1 MTTRIQTRFCLKKSR
16 YLIIMLLAM
25 TWNMLSQT
33 NSIGE
38 RYREYYKTSDD
49 EAVFV
54 HLNKTSFLVGE
65 ELWFKSYIFNKRNEE
80 ISKASTNLYVGL
92 YDENSKQV
100 SKKLFR
106 IRNGFTNGNLEL
118 DKNLKA
124 GIYYLKAATQRM
136 VDEKS
141 TEVFIEEIT
150 VFGSNIPSQ
159 KKQKN
164 DIKYDIQFLPE
175 GGHLVKDVENTIA
188 FKAISEEGKGVYVN
202 GIIYDENNQEV
213 TTFESNNYGF
223 GTFKL
228 SPKAENTF
236 RAKTTFKEEITS
248 EKILPKVENTGIVI
262 QVDNI
267 QKDTIQISFNT
278 NPETLQSI
286 VSKDYTVLIHK
297 DGLSRSMPFSFKN
310 NEKVDLLIPR
320 SRLFNGVNTIT
331 LFDGKTPILE
341 RLFFNRKIVKNL
353 SVMVKKVETE
363 NDFTKFA
370 MYLVKNKPR
379 IREANVSISIL
390 PETTEAYNPAHNIFS
405 SFYLKPYVR
414 GEIENPKYY
423 FPNNTKTKRKAL
435 DALLITQGWS
445 KYDWTAIFQDK
456 PKQSITTKGIT
467 IRGTVN
473 FPTKRV
479 KGMFLHDTKDLPAQY
494 IPIDD
499 ERKFVIYNLFPEAGE
514 KLRFSYINHK
524 KEFLKPKLYLRYSV
538 SDEKDEI
545 PANAIID
552 RSLLNKNNI
561 FILPDGFFPEDSEA
575 LYAVHLKAKNKKNKE
590 KRDPMMFNGRET
602 KITESE
608 YLRYPNIGAFL
619 QNNGFD
625 VNDANISLGQ
635 ITIYARRPQ
644 TLGQLRPEKPKPKRL
659 DDSTGSPQG
668 GSNTDAAAATPKEN
682 ISSRFTKVEPL
693 VFVNDVPLTSFD
705 VLTTLNMANI
715 ERIIIDKSGIGYGI
729 RGTGGV
735 IKIFTRNTPLTPTS
749 RTRRDSYVNQTPP
762 IGFSVAKAYYEPK
775 YRSFSSEAYQ
785 KYGAIDWRPN
795 NQIPRRGPFNFVV
808 KHKDVKTITMFI
820 EGISKDGS
828 LISEKRTISITDEE
842 E

>member
-1 MTTRIQTRFCLKKSR
+1 MKKYYHCFCTLLLFSVTTLAQTTNISDR
-16 YLIIMLLAM
+16 Y
-25 TWNMLSQT
+25 Q
-33 NSIGE
+33 
-38 RYREYYKTSDD
+38 EYFQASED
-49 EAVFV
+49 EAIFL
-54 HLNKTSFLVGE
+54 HLNKTSYLAGE
-65 ELWFKSYIFNKRNEE
+65 EIWFKSYIFNKRNEE
-80 ISKASTNLYVGL
+80 ISEVSTNLYVGL
-92 YDENSKQV
+92 YDEDGKQV

-106 IRNGFTNGNLEL
+106 LRSGLTNGNLAL
-118 DKNLKA
+118 DKEIKS
-124 GIYYLKAATQRM
+124 GTYYVKAATQQM

-141 TEVFIEEIT
+141 TEIFIEEIT
-150 VFGSNIPSQ
+150 VYGLNIPPQ
-159 KKQKN
+159 NRPKN

-175 GGHLVKDVENTIA
+175 GGHLVKGVENTIA
-188 FKAISEEGKGVYVN
+188 FKAISQEGKGIYVN
-202 GIIYDENNQEV
+202 GIIYDENNEEV

-223 GTFKL
+223 GTFKI
-228 SPKAENTF
+228 SPKAESTF
-236 RAKTTFKEEITS
+236 RAKTTFKEETTS
-248 EKILPKVENTGIVI
+248 EKALPKVENTGIVI

-278 NPETLQSI
+278 NQETLHSI

-341 RLFFNRKIVKNL
+341 RLFFNRKVVKNL

-363 NDFTKFA
+363 NDFTKFS

-445 KYDWTAIFQDK
+445 KYDWIAIFQDK
-456 PKQSITTKGIT
+456 PKKPIATKGIT

-524 KEFLKPKLYLRYSV
+524 KEFLKPKLYLRYNV
-538 SDEKDEI
+538 SKEKDEI

-561 FILPDGFFPEDSEA
+561 FILPDGFFPKDSES
-575 LYAVHLKAKNKKNKE
+575 LYAVHLKAKNNKKKE

-602 KITESE
+602 KITETE
-608 YLRYPNIGAFL
+608 YLRYPNIAAFL

-625 VNDANISLGQ
+625 VNDANINLGQ
-635 ITIYARRPQ
+635 ITIFARRPQ
-644 TLGQLRPEKPKPKRL
+644 TLGQLKPEKPKPVRL
-659 DDSTGSPQG
+659 DDSSRPIGNS
-668 GSNTDAAAATPKEN
+668 TDAAAPTPKEN
-682 ISSRFTKVEPL
+682 ISSRASKVEPL

-705 VLTTLNMANI
+705 VLATLNMANI
-715 ERIIIDKSGIGYGI
+715 ERIIIDKSGIGYGM

-735 IKIFTRNTPLTPTS
+735 IKIFTRNTPLTPTA

-762 IGFSVAKAYYEPK
+762 IGFSIAKEYYEPK
-775 YRSFSSEAYQ
+775 YRSFSGETYQ
-785 KYGAIDWRPN
+785 KFGAIDWRPN
-795 NQIPRRGPFNFVV
+795 NRIPRRGPFNFIV
-808 KHKDVKTITMFI
+808 KHKDVKAITMFI

-828 LISEKRTISITDEE
+828 LISEKRTITITEE
-842 E
+842 EE